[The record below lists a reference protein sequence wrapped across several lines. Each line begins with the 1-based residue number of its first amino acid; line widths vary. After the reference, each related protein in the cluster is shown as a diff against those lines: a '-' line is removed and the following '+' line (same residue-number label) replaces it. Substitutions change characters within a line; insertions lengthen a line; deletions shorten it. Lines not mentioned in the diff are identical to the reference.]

1 MREFWPFNMEESGL
15 HHCPHWCSEPMAAHK
30 PFARAVSDLME
41 RFVLTCEAS
50 ATRSGQPVRL
60 LRLTSR
66 GDVEVEFEAMRVDER
81 VPRRAHRARRGARK
95 RRTNARVEQSRRQ
108 SRAAMLV
115 TAVVRRAAQRLVDA
129 RRREADEADEAH
141 LRTVNLDLAN
151 AVAEPEL
158 EPEPAPESEPAPRP
172 EPAPE
177 PEPASEPDPEP
188 ELEGKSDDPTI
199 DAILKAQSTTVKA
212 IKEHRMMKIAEKIR
226 IDSIQERAA
235 RAEDLTSLFSQ
246 NLAALQSERQAV
258 VPQSFEALNNM
269 LANSNAY
276 GDRARENLQ
285 ASFGVMSQLMPPRP
299 PPPDAVELNPR

>member
-1 MREFWPFNMEESGL
+1 
-15 HHCPHWCSEPMAAHK
+15 
-30 PFARAVSDLME
+30 ME
-41 RFVLTCEAS
+41 RFVRACEAY
-50 ATRSGQPVRL
+50 AARSGQRVRL
-60 LRLTSR
+60 LRATIR
-66 GDVEVEFEAMRVDER
+66 GADVDVAAEFEEMAVDEPVR
-81 VPRRAHRARRGARK
+81 GCTRRGAARK
-95 RRTNARVEQSRRQ
+95 RRTDARVERSRRQ
-108 SRAAMLV
+108 TRAAMLV

-141 LRTVNLDLAN
+141 LRTVNLGAAN
-151 AVAEPEL
+151 AVIPNPATPQNNYVEASMVIADPDVAVAEGNVL
-158 EPEPAPESEPAPRP
+158 TPR
-172 EPAPE
+172 
-177 PEPASEPDPEP
+177 
-188 ELEGKSDDPTI
+188 SDDFDI
-199 DAILKAQSTTVKA
+199 DALLTVQSTTVKA
-212 IKEHRMMKIAEKIR
+212 IKEHRMMKIAEKQR

>member
-1 MREFWPFNMEESGL
+1 MGCPEDES
-15 HHCPHWCSEPMAAHK
+15 PAA
-30 PFARAVSDLME
+30 SDAME
-41 RFVLTCEAS
+41 RFVRACEAY
-50 ATRSGQPVRL
+50 AARSGQRVRL
-60 LRLTSR
+60 LRATIR
-66 GDVEVEFEAMRVDER
+66 GADVDVAAEFEEMAVDEPVR
-81 VPRRAHRARRGARK
+81 GCTRRGAARK
-95 RRTNARVEQSRRQ
+95 RRTDARVERSRRQ
-108 SRAAMLV
+108 TRAAMLV
-115 TAVVRRAAQRLVDA
+115 TAVVRRRAAQRLVDA

-258 VPQSFEALNNM
+258 IPQIFEALHNM
-269 LANSNAY
+269 MANSDAF
-276 GDRARENLQ
+276 GTRASENLQ
-285 ASFGVMSQLMPPRP
+285 ASFGVISQLMPPRP
-299 PPPDAVELNPR
+299 PPPPSN